1 MLAELLPILERAQ
14 VKMTIDQVGDDVVCI
29 VQAIVKNDKLTD
41 EDKQAL
47 TGTRTLRYKIAELD
61 PEQVANDL
69 LDWENVVL
77 DGEQQLED
85 IEETIKK
92 RVATK
97 KAKSTPAKK
106 THAKPKPKKKTQA
119 ELREEMRE
127 KQAKEKAGQADL
139 FAEGDRLKEEKVEKT
154 PVKNKEELKTAAEK
168 ALERSSAEEEAE
180 DIATAVDNKTPSL
193 DDL

>member
-1 MLAELLPILERAQ
+1 
-14 VKMTIDQVGDDVVCI
+14 MTIDQVGDDVVCI
-29 VQAIVKNDKLTD
+29 VQAIVKNKKLTD

-61 PEQVANDL
+61 PEKVANDL

-97 KAKSTPAKK
+97 KSKSTPAKTQHK
-106 THAKPKPKKKTQA
+106 TKPKKKTQA
-119 ELREEMRE
+119 ELRDEMRE
-127 KQAKEKAGQADL
+127 KQAKDKQGQASL
-139 FAEGDRLKEEKVEKT
+139 FDAEEDRLSDKPKDDNPK
-154 PVKNKEELKTAAEK
+154 ELKTATEK
-168 ALERSSAEEEAE
+168 AMEKADEG
-180 DIATAVDNKTPSL
+180 PSL